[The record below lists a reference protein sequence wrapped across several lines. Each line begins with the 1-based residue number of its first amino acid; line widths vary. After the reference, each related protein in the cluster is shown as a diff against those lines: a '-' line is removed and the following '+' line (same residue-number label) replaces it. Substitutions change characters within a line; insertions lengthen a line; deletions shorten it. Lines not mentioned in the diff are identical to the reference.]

1 MIRLPFY
8 VISYCESYTSSS
20 VHRSDRAV
28 SPDVSISQ
36 LSPVTS
42 DGPTHSDQSAIRNSS
57 TTSVPQ
63 QKRVSRPQRRLRCVA
78 SSSSSTEEVIH
89 EEEEVERGR
98 RWCRTRSR
106 TLILVHIRALT
117 LTLTLTPATIEI
129 LSSIGGL
136 SERGIFREPQA
147 KP

>member
-1 MIRLPFY
+1 MCWFGPRHPQMGGRLISWTRLPFY

-28 SPDVSISQ
+28 SRDVSISQ

-42 DGPTHSDQSAIRNSS
+42 DGPTHSTQSSIRKSS

-78 SSSSSTEEVIH
+78 SSSSSSTEEVIH
-89 EEEEVERGR
+89 EEEDER
-98 RWCRTRSR
+98 RSR
-106 TLILVHIRALT
+106 GV
-117 LTLTLTPATIEI
+117 EDG
-129 LSSIGGL
+129 IGRDPE
-136 SERGIFREPQA
+136 S
-147 KP
+147 